1 MLVFGSAFIFVTTL
15 IKTIIEWENNNMMMF
30 LFCVAALIAGYFIYG
45 TFVEKVFGIKENRT
59 TPAFSKR
66 DGVDY
71 VPMSKKKI
79 YLVQLLNIA
88 GVGPIFGPIMG
99 ALYGPAAML
108 WIVLGCIFAGAVH
121 DYFSG
126 MLSIRNGGASV
137 PSITG
142 RYLGKGAKH
151 FMNVFAIV
159 LLLLVGVVFVSA
171 PASMITN
178 LVNEQTSTTV
188 SMGAMVAIIFA
199 YYILATIVPIDK
211 IIGRF
216 YPFFGALLI
225 FMSVGLIGAIGFSSR
240 HSILA
245 DYQFSDMFT
254 NMNPNNLPLWPAL
267 FITIACG
274 AVSGFHA
281 TQSPL
286 MARCL
291 ENERNGRFVFFG
303 AMIGEGVIALIWCA
317 IALSFFGSMGSL
329 GDAVA
334 DGGPGNVVYTSSFG
348 LLGTFGGIIAFLG
361 VVILPITSGDTAF
374 RSSRLILAEYFN
386 MEQKT
391 LKSRLLMAMPLF
403 IVGGVLTQVDFAV
416 IWRYFGFANQM
427 TAVMML
433 WTASAYLLR
442 FNKLHWIS
450 TIPAMFMTAVCTTF
464 ILNNST
470 LGFGLPMQLSTIIG
484 IVVMLLV
491 TGYVIKISKGKGDPE
506 LDQIEEDKLNI
517 KPTKAKIV

>member
-1 MLVFGSAFIFVTTL
+1 ML
-15 IKTIIEWENNNMMMF
+15 WF
-30 LFCVAALIAGYFIYG
+30 LSCVGLLLAGYVFYG
-45 TFVEKVFGIKENRT
+45 KFVENVFGIQENRI
-59 TPAFSKR
+59 TPAFSKK

-71 VPMSKKKI
+71 VPMSKSKV

-108 WIVLGCIFAGAVH
+108 WIVFGCIFGGAVH

-137 PSITG
+137 PVMTG
-142 RYLGKGAKH
+142 KYLGKSAKH
-151 FMNVFAIV
+151 FMNIFALL

-171 PASMITN
+171 PAGMITN
-178 LVNEQTSTTV
+178 LVNQQTDL
-188 SMGAMVAIIFA
+188 AMPMLTMVIIIFS
-199 YYILATIVPIDK
+199 YYVIATIVPIDK
-211 IIGRF
+211 VIGRF
-216 YPFFGALLI
+216 YPLFGALLV
-225 FMSVGLIGAIGFSSR
+225 FMSVGLVVA
-240 HSILA
+240 LA
-245 DYQFSDMFT
+245 LSNEYTLLGDYELSMMFT

-291 ENERNGRFVFFG
+291 ENEGNGRFVFFG
-303 AMIGEGVIALIWCA
+303 AMIGEGIIALIWCVL
-317 IALSFFGSMGSL
+317 ALSFFGNV
-329 GDAVA
+329 DALSEAVKA
-334 DGGPGNVVYTSSFG
+334 GGPGAIVYDTSIG
-348 LLGTFGGIIAFLG
+348 LLGGFGGVIAFLG

-386 MEQKT
+386 MPQK
-391 LKSRLLMAMPLF
+391 SIRNRLLMAMPLF
-403 IVGGVLTQVDFAV
+403 ICGAILTQVDFGI
-416 IWRYFGFANQM
+416 IWRYFGFANQT

-442 FNKLHWIS
+442 HNKLHWIA
-450 TIPAMFMTAVCTTF
+450 TIPAMFMTTVVITF
-464 ILNNST
+464 ILSNTT
-470 LGFGLPMQLSTIIG
+470 LGFGLGIDISTVLGVIA
-484 IVVMLLV
+484 MLMI
-491 TGYVIKISKGKGDPE
+491 TTYVIKKSKGKFIAD
-506 LDQIEEDKLNI
+506 EEVPTDNCI
-517 KPTKAKIV
+517 KKEAVES

>member
-1 MLVFGSAFIFVTTL
+1 
-15 IKTIIEWENNNMMMF
+15 MMMF

-71 VPMSKKKI
+71 VPMSNKKI

-178 LVNEQTSTTV
+178 MVNHQTSMTL
-188 SMGAMVAIIFA
+188 SMGTMVALIFA
-199 YYILATIVPIDK
+199 YYVLATIVPIDK
-211 IIGRF
+211 IIGRL

-225 FMSVGLIGAIGFSSR
+225 FMSVGLIGAIAFSSD
-240 HSILA
+240 HSLLA
-245 DYQFSDMFT
+245 NYHFSDMFT
-254 NMNPNNLPLWPAL
+254 NMNPHHLPLWPAL

-274 AVSGFHA
+274 AISGFHA

-291 ENERNGRFVFFG
+291 ENEKNGRFVFFG

-329 GDAVA
+329 SDAVA
-334 DGGPGNVVYTSSFG
+334 HGGPGNVVYTSSFG
-348 LLGTFGGIIAFLG
+348 LLGTFGGVIAFLG

-391 LKSRLLMAMPLF
+391 LKSRLLMALPLF
-403 IVGGVLTQVDFAV
+403 IIGGILTQVNFGV

-442 FNKLHWIS
+442 FNKFHWIT
-450 TIPAMFMTAVCTTF
+450 TIPAMFMTTVCITF
-464 ILNNST
+464 ILNSST
-470 LGFGLPMQLSTIIG
+470 LGFGLPMQVSTAIG
-484 IVVMLLV
+484 FVAMLFI
-491 TGYVIKISKGKGDPE
+491 TAYVIKISKGKGDPA
-506 LDQIEEDKLNI
+506 LDVAEEEKLNANP
-517 KPTKAKIV
+517 KTV

>member
-1 MLVFGSAFIFVTTL
+1 MA
-15 IKTIIEWENNNMMMF
+15 WF
-30 LFCVAALIAGYFIYG
+30 LLCVAALIGGYFIYG
-45 TFVEKVFGIKENRT
+45 SFIEKVFGVNANRQ
-59 TPAFSKR
+59 TPAYTKQ

-71 VPMSKKKI
+71 VPMSNSKV

-137 PSITG
+137 PTLTG
-142 RYLGKGAKH
+142 RYLGNGAKH
-151 FMNVFAIV
+151 FMNIFAIV

-171 PASMITN
+171 PAGMITN
-178 LVNEQTSTTV
+178 LINDQTNFTV
-188 SMGAMVAIIFA
+188 SMTTMVVIIFA
-199 YYILATIVPIDK
+199 YYILATIVPVDK

-225 FMSVGLIGAIGFSSR
+225 FMSVGLITAIG
-240 HSILA
+240 I
-245 DYQFSDMFT
+245 SDEHELLGGFEISHMFT
-254 NMNPNNLPLWPAL
+254 NMNPNDLPLWPAL

-274 AVSGFHA
+274 AISGFHA

-286 MARCL
+286 MARCI
-291 ENERNGRFVFFG
+291 ENEQNGRFIFYG
-303 AMIGEGVIALIWCA
+303 AMIGEGIIALIWCA
-317 IALSFFGSMGSL
+317 LALSFFGSIEALSE
-329 GDAVA
+329 AIA
-334 DGGPGNVVYTSSFG
+334 NGGPGNVVYSSSFG
-348 LLGTFGGIIAFLG
+348 LLGVFGGIIAFLG

-386 MEQKT
+386 MDQKP
-391 LKSRLLMAMPLF
+391 LRNRLLMAMPLF
-403 IVGGVLTQVDFAV
+403 VLGAILTQVDFAI
-416 IWRYFGFANQM
+416 IWRYFGFANQT

-442 FNKLHWIS
+442 LDKLHWVA
-450 TIPAMFMTAVCTTF
+450 TIPAMFMTTVCISF
-464 ILNNST
+464 ILNNDQ
-470 LGFGLPMQLSTIIG
+470 LGFGLPMTVSTVVAMIATGFITVMII
-484 IVVMLLV
+484 
-491 TGYVIKISKGKGDPE
+491 KKSQGKGVIDI
-506 LDQIEEDKLNI
+506 DADDIE
-517 KPTKAKIV
+517 PTNTPVSSKS

>member
-1 MLVFGSAFIFVTTL
+1 ML
-15 IKTIIEWENNNMMMF
+15 WF
-30 LFCVAALIAGYFIYG
+30 LMCVAALIGGYFIYG
-45 TFVEKVFGIKENRT
+45 TFVEKVFGIKENRQ
-59 TPAFSKR
+59 TPAYSKQ

-71 VPMSKKKI
+71 VPMSNKKV

-126 MLSIRNGGASV
+126 MLSVRNGGASV

-142 RYLGKGAKH
+142 RYLGNGAKH
-151 FMNVFAIV
+151 FMNIFAII

-171 PASMITN
+171 PAGMITN
-178 LVNEQTSTTV
+178 LINDQTDFSVTMT
-188 SMGAMVAIIFA
+188 SMVVIIFA
-199 YYILATIVPIDK
+199 YYIIATVVPVDK

-216 YPFFGALLI
+216 YPVFGALLI
-225 FMSVGLIGAIGFSSR
+225 FMSVGLISAIALSDEHTVMGGFEVT
-240 HSILA
+240 
-245 DYQFSDMFT
+245 DMFT
-254 NMNPNNLPLWPAL
+254 NMNPNDLPLWPAL

-274 AVSGFHA
+274 AISGFHA

-286 MARCL
+286 MARCMQ
-291 ENERNGRFVFFG
+291 NEKNGRFIFFG

-317 IALSFFGSMGSL
+317 LALSFFGSVDSL
-329 GDAVA
+329 SEAIA
-334 DGGPGNVVYTSSFG
+334 NGGPGNVVYSASFG
-348 LLGTFGGIIAFLG
+348 LLGVFGGVLAFLG

-391 LKSRLLMAMPLF
+391 LRNRLLMAVPLF
-403 IVGGVLTQVDFAV
+403 VLGGILTQVDFGV
-416 IWRYFGFANQM
+416 IWRYFGFANQS
-427 TAVMML
+427 TATMML

-442 FNKLHWIS
+442 HNKLHWI
-450 TIPAMFMTAVCTTF
+450 TTVPAIFMTTVCVSF
-464 ILNNST
+464 IMSNSQ
-470 LGFGLPMQLSTIIG
+470 LGFGLPMNVSTVGG
-484 IVVMLLV
+484 IATALLI
-491 TGYVIKISKGKGDPE
+491 TAYVIKTSKGKGETE
-506 LDQIEEDKLNI
+506 LADEET
-517 KPTKAKIV
+517 PSSTAKTA

>member
-1 MLVFGSAFIFVTTL
+1 MT
-15 IKTIIEWENNNMMMF
+15 WF
-30 LFCVAALIAGYFIYG
+30 LFCVAALIGGYFIYG
-45 TFVEKVFGIKENRT
+45 TFIEKIFGINEKRQ
-59 TPAFSKR
+59 TPAFTKQ

-71 VPMSKKKI
+71 VPMSNKRV

-137 PSITG
+137 PTITG
-142 RYLGKGAKH
+142 RYLGNGAKH
-151 FMNVFAIV
+151 FMNIFAIV

-171 PASMITN
+171 PAGMITN
-178 LVNEQTSTTV
+178 LINEQTSFNVTMT
-188 SMGAMVAIIFA
+188 SMVVVIFA
-199 YYILATIVPIDK
+199 YYVLATIVPIDT

-216 YPFFGALLI
+216 YPLFGALLI
-225 FMSVGLIGAIGFSSR
+225 FMSVGLITAIAFSSE
-240 HSILA
+240 HTLLGNFEVSQML
-245 DYQFSDMFT
+245 S
-254 NMNPNNLPLWPAL
+254 NLNPNDMPLWPAL

-274 AVSGFHA
+274 AISGFHA

-291 ENERNGRFVFFG
+291 ENEKNGRFVFYG
-303 AMIGEGVIALIWCA
+303 AMIGEGIIALIWCA
-317 IALSFFGSMGSL
+317 IALSFFGSLEELSN
-329 GDAVA
+329 AVSN
-334 DGGPGNVVYTSSFG
+334 GGPGNVVYSASFG
-348 LLGTFGGIIAFLG
+348 LLGVFGGVIAFLG

-391 LKSRLLMAMPLF
+391 LRNRLLIATPLF
-403 IVGGVLTQVDFAV
+403 VLGGILTQVDFGI
-416 IWRYFGFANQM
+416 IWRYFGFANQA

-442 FNKLHWIS
+442 HNKLHWI
-450 TIPAMFMTAVCTTF
+450 TTVPALFMTTVCITF
-464 ILNNST
+464 ILNNHQ
-470 LGFGLPMQLSTIIG
+470 LGFGLPMGISTGLGVAGAIG
-484 IVVMLLV
+484 AMFM
-491 TGYVIKISKGKGDPE
+491 VIKRAKASANTYDAK
-506 LDQIEEDKLNI
+506 EEQESFE
-517 KPTKAKIV
+517 TV

>member
-1 MLVFGSAFIFVTTL
+1 ML
-15 IKTIIEWENNNMMMF
+15 WF
-30 LFCVAALIAGYFIYG
+30 LTCVAALIGGYFIYG
-45 TFVEKVFGIKENRT
+45 AFVEKVFGINEKRQ
-59 TPAFSKR
+59 TPAHTKT

-71 VPMSKKKI
+71 VPMSTPKV

-108 WIVLGCIFAGAVH
+108 WIVIGCIFAGATH

-137 PSITG
+137 PSLSG
-142 RYLGKGAKH
+142 RYLGNGAKH
-151 FMNVFAIV
+151 FMNIFAIV

-171 PASMITN
+171 PAGMITN
-178 LVNEQTSTTV
+178 LINEQTSLTV
-188 SMGAMVAIIFA
+188 SMSTMVVIIFA
-199 YYILATIVPIDK
+199 YYIIATIVPVDK

-216 YPFFGALLI
+216 YPLFGALLI
-225 FMSVGLIGAIGFSSR
+225 FMSVGLITAIAFSSE
-240 HSILA
+240 HQVLGG
-245 DYQFSDMFT
+245 FEVSDMLH
-254 NMNPNNLPLWPAL
+254 NMNPNDMPLWPAL

-274 AVSGFHA
+274 AISGFHA

-291 ENERNGRFVFFG
+291 ENEKNGRFVFYG
-303 AMIGEGVIALIWCA
+303 AMIGEGIIALIWCA
-317 IALSFFGSMGSL
+317 IALSFFGSL
-329 GDAVA
+329 DALSEAVKN
-334 DGGPGNVVYTSSFG
+334 GGPGNVVYSASFG
-348 LLGTFGGIIAFLG
+348 LLGVFGGIIAFLG

-391 LKSRLLMAMPLF
+391 LRNRLLMAMPLF
-403 IVGGVLTQVDFAV
+403 VIGGILTQVDFGI
-416 IWRYFGFANQM
+416 IWRYFGFANQT

-442 FNKLHWIS
+442 HNKLHWIT
-450 TIPAMFMTAVCTTF
+450 TIPAVFMTTVCITF

-470 LGFGLPMQLSTIIG
+470 LGFGLPMQISTIVG
-484 IVVMLLV
+484 IVATLAITLYVM
-491 TGYVIKISKGKGDPE
+491 KMSKGKGETD
-506 LDQIEEDKLNI
+506 LADEDK
-517 KPTKAKIV
+517 PSGVTETA